1 MINTR
6 DFLLLLHYNFP
17 VFDTMGTHNISVCIE
32 NGKME
37 LGLAAQV
44 GMFRFSL
51 DDGDLE
57 MEPGELLIEIKRA
70 AVGSPHIRMRM
81 NNVEKEVN
89 EDAKKWPDEWEFTL
103 EELNRLLPKG
113 QTFSGNKL
121 VSIGE
126 SEK

>member
-17 VFDTMGTHNISVCIE
+17 VIDTLGTHNISVCIE

-57 MEPGELLIEIKRA
+57 MEPSKLLIEIKRA
-70 AVGSPHIRMRM
+70 AVGSPYIRM
-81 NNVEKEVN
+81 NNVEKEVY
-89 EDAKKWPDEWEFTL
+89 EEAKKWPDEWEFTL
-103 EELNRLLPKG
+103 EELNRLFPKG

>member
-57 MEPGELLIEIKRA
+57 MELGELLIEIKRA
-70 AVGSPHIRMRM
+70 AVGSPHSRM
-81 NNVEKEVN
+81 NNVDKEVN
-89 EDAKKWPDEWEFTL
+89 DGAKKWPDEWEFGVGEL
-103 EELNRLLPKG
+103 EELFSEG
-113 QTFSGNKL
+113 QAFSGEEA
-121 VSIGE
+121 VSTSGE
-126 SEK
+126 NE

>member
-44 GMFRFSL
+44 GMFMFGL

-81 NNVEKEVN
+81 NNVEKEVYD
-89 EDAKKWPDEWEFTL
+89 EAKKWPDEWEFGVGEL
-103 EELNRLLPKG
+103 EELFSEG
-113 QTFSGNKL
+113 QAFSGEEA
-121 VSIGE
+121 VSTSGE
-126 SEK
+126 NE